1 MRIPLDFKE
10 NGPTLHEVLFDEDFL
25 GGLKLRCSSNRA
37 YRLPASCLLSI
48 SHGRRLSGADGE
60 NKRSHKSHAHS
71 GTSYADAASVYEQ
84 QPSYGRG
91 QLYGNGNGKYQGRG
105 GSAET
110 RTEYGNRSERPPKS
124 GRDKSRGRVG
134 GDEVKKILLRNPS
147 DSSHK
152 SRQESGHGDMSAA
165 VDALSNLTISNQ
177 PALNETV
184 NLSPS
189 VAAMFSA
196 HKKKETLP
204 EEDNTD
210 AGKTSMQD
218 HSSNLKSILRI
229 GGPNKPPVKRDLPE
243 AVQQPSQPRGPLLP
257 RPPQYPPQQAR
268 GVQVFFFTMQV
279 HLVS

>member
-1 MRIPLDFKE
+1 MNPLDFKE
-10 NGPTLHEVLFDEDFL
+10 NSPTLYEVLFDEDFL

-60 NKRSHKSHAHS
+60 KKRSHKSHTHS
-71 GTSYADAASVYEQ
+71 GTSYADATTVYEQ

-91 QLYGNGNGKYQGRG
+91 QSYGSGSYRGRG
-105 GSAET
+105 STET
-110 RTEYGNRSERPPKS
+110 RTEYGNRSERPSKS
-124 GRDKSRGRVG
+124 GREKSRGRAG

-147 DSSHK
+147 DSPRNSK
-152 SRQESGHGDMSAA
+152 QESGHGDMSAA
-165 VDALSNLTISNQ
+165 VDALSKLTISNQ
-177 PALNETV
+177 PAPNETI

-196 HKKKETLP
+196 HEKKETLP
-204 EEDNTD
+204 QEDNTD
-210 AGKTSMQD
+210 AAKTSMQD

-229 GGPNKPPVKRDLPE
+229 GGPNKPPVRREVPE

-268 GVQVFFFTMQV
+268 GE
-279 HLVS
+279 